1 MQTEEAQGK
10 EALVILSLSVSLALG
25 GLRDRLVDSFLMVL
39 VSWWPSM

>member
-10 EALVILSLSVSLALG
+10 ALVIISLSVYLTLG

-39 VSWWPSM
+39 VSW

>member
-10 EALVILSLSVSLALG
+10 ALVIISLSVSLTLG